1 MEKIMENEVQ
11 NQPSQEHIQQQMQLH
26 LQLRVTS
33 LELSAK
39 LNPTT
44 ASDLITNAIYIN
56 KFLLGIP
63 NE

>member
-1 MEKIMENEVQ
+1 MENEVQ

>member
-1 MEKIMENEVQ
+1 MENEVQ
-11 NQPSQEHIQQQMQLH
+11 NQPSQAQIEQQMQLH
-26 LQLRVTS
+26 LQLRMAS

-44 ASDLITNAIYIN
+44 ANDLIINAITIN

-63 NE
+63 NEQ